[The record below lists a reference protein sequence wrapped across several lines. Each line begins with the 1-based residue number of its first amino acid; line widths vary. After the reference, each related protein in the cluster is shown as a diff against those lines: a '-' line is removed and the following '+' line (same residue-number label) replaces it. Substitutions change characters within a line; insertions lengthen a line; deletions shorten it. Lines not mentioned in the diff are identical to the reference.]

1 MVSFDSP
8 GKQNTETAAQIAVKK
23 AMELNTEI
31 VMASS
36 TGATAKEVL
45 KAAKQLDYQGRMI
58 VVRTVSSAALQG
70 QNKMEP
76 RIKKELEEAGMTVIT
91 AGHALS
97 SGERGISSKLQGA
110 YPLEIMAHTLRTFG
124 QGIKVCFECAVMALD
139 GDAIPFDKPIVSIAG
154 TGGGADTVVVMT
166 PSYSATLLATR
177 IHEIL
182 CKPSLLK

>member
-1 MVSFDSP
+1 MISFDSS
-8 GKQNTETAAQIAVKK
+8 GKQNTEAAVQIAVKK
-23 AMELNTEI
+23 AKELNTEI
-31 VMASS
+31 VIASS
-36 TGATAKEVL
+36 TGATAKEML

-58 VVRTVSSAALQG
+58 VVRTVSSATSQG
-70 QNKMEP
+70 QNKMDP
-76 RIKKELEEAGMTVIT
+76 SVKKDLEEAGMTIIT

-97 SGERGISSKLQGA
+97 SGERGISTKFQGA
-110 YPLEIMAHTLRTFG
+110 YPLEMMAFTLRTFG
-124 QGIKVCFECAVMALD
+124 QGVKVCFECAVMALD
-139 GDAIPFDKPIVSIAG
+139 GDAIPYDKPIVSIAG